1 MGLTNQE
8 KIDFVNNKISN
19 INIHIDILEKDIL
32 SNPNSDV
39 ENKPSR
45 QSVLEDFYLK
55 KNALVL
61 ELNALED

>member
-8 KIDFVNNKISN
+8 KIEFINNKISN
-19 INIHIDILEKDIL
+19 INVHIDILEKDIL
-32 SNPNSDV
+32 NNPNSDV